1 MRGHAHLHSRR
12 DFFARAFGGIL
23 LGASVLEQAF
33 LRAAWARAQ
42 SPGAS
47 TDLFAIEKVGDGVYA
62 ALARAQVMINCN
74 AAIFVNS
81 RDVVVVDAHSKPSAA
96 AALIAQIKKEVT
108 TKPVRYLVNSHF
120 HWDHTQGNS
129 AYIASGPKVDIIA
142 SDTTKQLMTQL
153 SRNRMKESL
162 DGIPQMLDGLQA
174 RLAKIT
180 SVADR
185 EFCQEQ
191 IRQLEAYRAE
201 MKNYSLELPTITFA
215 KSFVIKDLAGDLH
228 IEFRGRAHTAGDIVV
243 FSPQKRVVAAGD
255 MISGFLPSMGDG
267 YPKPWPATIDSVGR
281 LAFDQIIA
289 GHGPVHHDRARMVQL
304 RNYIDELTGR
314 VDEGKKAGKP
324 LTELQKTLTV
334 PSLKALHANGY
345 VSYLQNNLEKFT
357 VYLGQKTA
365 LEDRLTGNI
374 EAIYNNLDR
383 V

>member
-1 MRGHAHLHSRR
+1 MHGHVPTHSRR
-12 DFFARAFGGIL
+12 DFFTRAFGGIL
-23 LGASVLEQAF
+23 AGASVLEQAF

-47 TDLFAIEKVGDGVYA
+47 TDLFTIEKVGDGVYA

-96 AALIAQIKKEVT
+96 AALIAQIKREVT
-108 TKPVRYLVNSHF
+108 PKPVRYLVNSHF

-129 AYIASGPKVDIIA
+129 AYKSSVPTVDIIA

-162 DGIPQMLDGLQA
+162 DGIPQMLDGLRA
-174 RLAKIT
+174 RLAKSK

-185 EFCQEQ
+185 RFCQEQ

-215 KSFVIKDLAGDLH
+215 KSFMIKDRAGELH
-228 IEFRGRAHTAGDIVV
+228 VEFRGRAHTAGDIVV
-243 FSPQKRVVAAGD
+243 FSPQKRIVAAGD
-255 MISGFLPSMGDG
+255 MISGFLPNIGDG

-281 LAFDQIIA
+281 LDFDQIIA
-289 GHGPVHHDRARMVQL
+289 GHGPVHHNRARMVQL
-304 RNYIDELTGR
+304 RNYIEELTGR
-314 VDEGKKAGKP
+314 VEEGKKAGKP
-324 LTELQKTLTV
+324 LPELQQTLTV
-334 PSLKALHANGY
+334 ASLKALRADGY
-345 VSYLQNNLEKFT
+345 VGYVQNNLENFT

-365 LEDRLTGNI
+365 LEDRLSGNI